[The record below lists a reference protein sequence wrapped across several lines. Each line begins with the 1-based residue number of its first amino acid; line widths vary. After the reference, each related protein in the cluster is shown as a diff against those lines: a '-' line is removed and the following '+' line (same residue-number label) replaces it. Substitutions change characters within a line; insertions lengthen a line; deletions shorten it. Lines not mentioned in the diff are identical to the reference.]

1 MRIRTSQQQA
11 LKQGPQMAPMIDIVF
26 QLLIFFLL
34 TLKIVEPEG
43 EFQINM
49 PVNKP
54 PQASSDIALPAI
66 KVRLLAN
73 EDGSLRGI
81 QFGERNLGGGPDA
94 FKRLNQVIL
103 QTVGADQASGGA
115 ASETEIEI
123 DADYNLDYAYTIRAV
138 SACTGAIDPQTNL
151 PVRYVE
157 KIKFTPPKRPAAN
170 GTPNL

>member
-1 MRIRTSQQQA
+1 MRIRTSQQES

-49 PVNKP
+49 PINQP
-54 PQASSDIALPAI
+54 PRQSSEIALPAI
-66 KVRLLAN
+66 KVRLIAN
-73 EDGSLRGI
+73 EDGSLNSI
-81 QFGERNLGGGPDA
+81 QFGERNLGSGDDV

-103 QTVGADQASGGA
+103 QTVGGDQAGGA
-115 ASETEIEI
+115 NAADTEVEI
-123 DADYNLDYAYTIRAV
+123 DADYNLDYSYTIRAV
-138 SACTGAIDPQTNL
+138 SACTGAIDPVTNQ

-157 KIKFTPPKRPAAN
+157 KIKFTPPKRPAGAA
-170 GTPNL
+170 PQL